1 MASVRTC
8 GRHGVMPDGSVRIR
22 ATGSGEDRR
31 AGFSGLASC
40 GSVWSCPMCSERIL
54 AGRQH
59 ELADGLRAWTDRGGS
74 VAFVTLTMRHRA
86 GQGLRFLWDALSK
99 AWDSANKGRA
109 WQTAKAKYSV
119 AGFVRVV
126 EVTHGAS
133 GWHVHVH
140 AAFLLDG
147 HVSAKDVDDMGCVLF
162 QPWRAALV
170 RAGLDAPIARSG
182 GMVAKLWTGEA
193 GVMAD
198 YFAKNTYEI
207 DASRAALELARG
219 DLKQARSG
227 NRTPFRILADFLTMG
242 VADDLDL
249 WHEWEAGSKGRRQM
263 LWSRGLRDLLRLSPE
278 ATDQEL
284 AAEELG
290 SELDDLVELDASA
303 WRLVRNGSLQAAVL
317 DAAEADD
324 SGNVLRSYLD
334 LRGIPWTDVR
344 PRVRAALE

>member
-8 GRHGVMPDGSVRIR
+8 GRHGINPTGSVRVR
-22 ATGSGEDRR
+22 ASGSGDDRR
-31 AGFSGLASC
+31 AGFAGLASC

-54 AGRQH
+54 AGRQQ
-59 ELADGLRAWTDRGGS
+59 ELSEGLRAWTAGGGS

-86 GQGLRFLWDALSK
+86 GQGLGMLWNALSK

-109 WQTAKAKYSV
+109 WQEAKAKYGV

-126 EVTHGAS
+126 EVTQGAA
-133 GWHVHVH
+133 GWHVHLH

-147 HVSAKDVDDMGCVLF
+147 QVSAQDVDDMGCVLF
-162 QPWRAALV
+162 QPWRSALL
-170 RAGLDAPIARSG
+170 RAKLDAPIARSG

-198 YFAKNTYEI
+198 YFAKNTYEV

-249 WHEWEAGSKGRRQM
+249 WHEWERASKGRRQM
-263 LWSRGLRDLLRLSPE
+263 LWSRGLRDLLKLSAE

-290 SELDDLVELDASA
+290 SEQDDLVELSSDA
-303 WRLVRNGSLQAAVL
+303 WRMVRTGSLQAAVL

-324 SGNVLRSYLD
+324 VGAVLRAYLD
-334 LRGIPWTDVR
+334 ARGIPWTDVR
-344 PRVRAALE
+344 PRVGAVLE